1 MSRSI
6 HAANL
11 LQLLPARMASVLHV
25 VARLADAQ
33 GVKIFLVGGVVRD
46 LLLHRPTFDLDLAVE
61 GNGIA
66 IARRVSE
73 RFRTSLTVYD
83 RFATARLQFPGGL
96 RMDIATTRK
105 ESYALPAELPCV
117 EPASLP
123 EDLYRRDF
131 TINAL
136 AIQLNAG
143 HVGHLI
149 DWYGGQRDLR
159 DRTIRVLHE
168 KSFEDDPTR
177 IFRAIRFEQRFK
189 GRLDANT
196 QRLLRN
202 AAETGLIDR
211 LSGPRLCNEWFL
223 LFGEQDPSRALDR
236 LAQLKLFRFLHPQ
249 LHYGVHTRRIIRS
262 LPKLLATWTSR
273 FPISHLDRSVLY
285 LMALLEGASESVL
298 EGVIARLMLSNEQ
311 AKKVRTSGRKPA
323 RILRV
328 LGGANT
334 LRTSELYHLLIEV
347 PDEALVLLL
356 AKTAATKQTMQIGRV
371 QQRVF
376 RFMTRLRTTK
386 TALRGADLLQMGMEP
401 GPQIK
406 DCLTRLLDARLDGTV
421 KTRAHERAF
430 VQARLTALLNS
441 SG

>member
-1 MSRSI
+1 
-6 HAANL
+6 
-11 LQLLPARMASVLHV
+11 
-25 VARLADAQ
+25 
-33 GVKIFLVGGVVRD
+33 
-46 LLLHRPTFDLDLAVE
+46 
-61 GNGIA
+61 
-66 IARRVSE
+66 
-73 RFRTSLTVYD
+73 
-83 RFATARLQFPGGL
+83 
-96 RMDIATTRK
+96 
-105 ESYALPAELPCV
+105 
-117 EPASLP
+117 
-123 EDLYRRDF
+123 
-131 TINAL
+131 
-136 AIQLNAG
+136 
-143 HVGHLI
+143 
-149 DWYGGQRDLR
+149 
-159 DRTIRVLHE
+159 
-168 KSFEDDPTR
+168 
-177 IFRAIRFEQRFK
+177 
-189 GRLDANT
+189 
-196 QRLLRN
+196 
-202 AAETGLIDR
+202 
-211 LSGPRLCNEWFL
+211 
-223 LFGEQDPSRALDR
+223 
-236 LAQLKLFRFLHPQ
+236 
-249 LHYGVHTRRIIRS
+249 
-262 LPKLLATWTSR
+262 
-273 FPISHLDRSVLY
+273 
-285 LMALLEGASESVL
+285 MALLEGASESVL

-328 LGGANT
+328 LGGPST